1 MVNANRLYATMLEP
15 QHLHTVMIMLMD
27 HNGNDRAAAH
37 AADFPG
43 AGHTDAY
50 GDDDADGDNMWQ
62 WLG

>member
-1 MVNANRLYATMLEP
+1 MQEARCNNARTTTPADCDDNTDG
-15 QHLHTVMIMLMD
+15 D

-43 AGHTDAY
+43 AGHTDTY
-50 GDDDADGDNMWQ
+50 GDVDADGDNMWQ

>member
-1 MVNANRLYATMLEP
+1 MQEARCNNARTTTLAYCDDNADG
-15 QHLHTVMIMLMD
+15 D

>member
-1 MVNANRLYATMLEP
+1 
-15 QHLHTVMIMLMD
+15 MD

-43 AGHTDAY
+43 AGHTDTY
-50 GDDDADGDNMWQ
+50 GDVDADGDNMWQ